1 MRRCAG
7 RREVGYRKTGR
18 SMRPQSAKA
27 KGRRLQQWAADR
39 YKDVFSHLEGND
51 VRSLSMG
58 ASGDDLILSP
68 AALEVLPYNFEM
80 KNVENF
86 QLWATI
92 RQAEKRSETPEL
104 SPCLIVKRNRVEP
117 LAILPFGHFC
127 HLLRLWRCGVTP
139 DGTVPP
145 APMDAHAGVATLL
158 QQFGLNPEADRL
170 RTACSAAAAFALLGP
185 EHVAAGE
192 HNSLVLMD
200 HWVGNVEP
208 SSRFNFW
215 NKWDELMA
223 RQKRHEQIRNETL
236 LSRRSAKPSF
246 STAPTTAPQSIS
258 PCLLKSMW
266 IFCAQ
271 DGFTSKEARPLTLCV
286 NLRWGH
292 DRVIK
297 NLHRL
302 I

>member
-1 MRRCAG
+1 
-7 RREVGYRKTGR
+7 
-18 SMRPQSAKA
+18 MRPQSAKA

-200 HWVGNVEP
+200 HWVGNIEP

-223 RQKRHEQIRNETL
+223 RQKRHEQIRKRDPTVTSQCQTL
-236 LSRRSAKPSF
+236 IFNRADDSATIYIAMPFEEHVDLLCSRWVHIERSKAIDLMRKFALGP
-246 STAPTTAPQSIS
+246 
-258 PCLLKSMW
+258 
-266 IFCAQ
+266 
-271 DGFTSKEARPLTLCV
+271 
-286 NLRWGH
+286 
-292 DRVIK
+292 
-297 NLHRL
+297 
-302 I
+302 